1 MQNCFIFSDSKC
13 KPMSSFCWRFMKYV
27 EVYFKSIPADEH
39 KLVYMLRKWSFQIVP
54 DIRVDTNGLV
64 NLDLN
69 KFQKGFLILMI
80 N

>member
-1 MQNCFIFSDSKC
+1 
-13 KPMSSFCWRFMKYV
+13 MKYV